1 MHDNILIAIN
11 EFNTSINKLSE
22 VYNINNQ
29 DNEMSKRFD
38 TLFNLISK
46 NNMVLRRQP
55 QQTNRNI
62 HETCVNN
69 VKENIRM
76 ETENCKRLHYQI
88 YYAQELENYY
98 KNLISQQ

>member
-1 MHDNILIAIN
+1 
-11 EFNTSINKLSE
+11 
-22 VYNINNQ
+22 
-29 DNEMSKRFD
+29 
-38 TLFNLISK
+38 
-46 NNMVLRRQP
+46 MVLQRQP